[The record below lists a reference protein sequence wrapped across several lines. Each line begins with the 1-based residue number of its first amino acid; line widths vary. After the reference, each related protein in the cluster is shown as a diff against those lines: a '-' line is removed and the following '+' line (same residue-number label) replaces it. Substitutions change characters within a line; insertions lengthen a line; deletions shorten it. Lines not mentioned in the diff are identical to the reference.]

1 MTFYESATMLTE
13 FLMIAMLLH
22 VLRNSVF
29 TKRQKIWFSATF
41 ISIMLCSMAEFAVY
55 CGMYTS
61 SWAIPMTVITAIRFS
76 CSPLIGV
83 FFTEALGLYRR
94 FKAALVLFLLHAV
107 FELAAAPFG
116 LVFSFG
122 SDGFVRGPL
131 FIVYGAC
138 YFLALVCL
146 VVDLAVVGRRFR
158 HSDILTIAMI
168 VVVLLA
174 GIVPMTF
181 MDIHIAYL
189 AVSMSATLCYIYYN
203 DLVQEDI
210 ECDLVTNQ
218 ERMSSMQEH
227 TISGLAS
234 LIENRDT
241 ETGGHVARTCLYVK
255 QIAEEA
261 RDDGV
266 YTDEIDDHFIS
277 LMCTLAPMH
286 DVGKIVVPDQILK
299 KPGRLT
305 PEEFDIMKTHASEG
319 GKVVRQ
325 ILNGIADEEY
335 IQMASDIAQYHHEKW
350 DGTGYPNGLSGTDI
364 PLCAR
369 IMALA
374 DVFDALISERCYK
387 HAMPVKDALDII
399 KKASGSHFDPNLAR
413 VFLNHSDKYMRE
425 NRQQSV

>member
-1 MTFYESATMLTE
+1 
-13 FLMIAMLLH
+13 
-22 VLRNSVF
+22 V
-29 TKRQKIWFSATF
+29 
-41 ISIMLCSMAEFAVY
+41 
-55 CGMYTS
+55 
-61 SWAIPMTVITAIRFS
+61 
-76 CSPLIGV
+76 
-83 FFTEALGLYRR
+83 
-94 FKAALVLFLLHAV
+94 
-107 FELAAAPFG
+107 
-116 LVFSFG
+116 
-122 SDGFVRGPL
+122 D
-131 FIVYGAC
+131 
-138 YFLALVCL
+138 LALV
-146 VVDLAVVGRRFR
+146 GRHFR
-158 HSDILTIAMI
+158 HSDVLTIAMI

-335 IQMASDIAQYHHEKW
+335 IQMASDIAQYLHEKW
-350 DGTGYPNGLSGTDI
+350 DGTGYPCGLSGTEI